1 MKEFTPHRQWQER
14 VMAVTAEAQVTD
26 HGSSAERFERDAL
39 PLLDQLYGVARR
51 YTRNQADAEDLVQE
65 TMVKAYG
72 SFHTY
77 RDGTN
82 IRAWLFKILTNTWI
96 NAYHTAQRRPDVVVT
111 DTISDAQLAAVA
123 TRSETELASAELAA
137 LESMGDSEVRDAVA
151 ALPEHQR
158 MAVYYADVV
167 GMRYQEIADVLGVP
181 VGTVM
186 SRLHRGRR
194 RLREHLIGFAYQSGY
209 LARPAGSAA

>member
-1 MKEFTPHRQWQER
+1 MS
-14 VMAVTAEAQVTD
+14 VTAEAEVTD

-65 TMVKAYG
+65 TMVRAYG

-82 IRAWLFKILTNTWI
+82 IRAWLFKILTNTWT
-96 NAYHTAQRRPDVVVT
+96 NSYHTAQRRPDVVVT
-111 DTISDAQLAAVA
+111 ETISDAQLAVA
-123 TRSETELASAELAA
+123 ARSETDLASAELAA
-137 LESMGDSEVRDAVA
+137 LESMGEPEVRAAVA
-151 ALPEHQR
+151 ALPEPQR
-158 MAVYYADVV
+158 MVVYYADVV
-167 GMRYQEIADVLGVP
+167 GLRYQEVAHVLDVP

-194 RLREHLIGFAYQSGY
+194 RLREHLIEFAYRSGY
-209 LARPAGSAA
+209 LARPAGTAA

>member
-1 MKEFTPHRQWQER
+1 MP
-14 VMAVTAEAQVTD
+14 VTADTRLTD
-26 HGSSAERFERDAL
+26 NDSRAENFERDAL

-51 YTRNQADAEDLVQE
+51 YTRNPADAEDLVQE
-65 TMVKAYG
+65 TILKAYS

-96 NAYHTAQRRPDVVVT
+96 NSYHTAQRRPNVVLT

-123 TRSETELASAELAA
+123 ARSETELASAELAA
-137 LESMGDSEVRDAVA
+137 LEAMGDSEVRDAVA
-151 ALPEHQR
+151 ALPEPQR

-167 GMRYQEIADVLGVP
+167 GLRYQEIADVLDVP

-186 SRLHRGRR
+186 SRLHRGRK
-194 RLREHLIGFAYQSGY
+194 RLRDHLVEFAYATGY
-209 LARPAGSAA
+209 LVRPAGTAA

>member
-1 MKEFTPHRQWQER
+1 MP
-14 VMAVTAEAQVTD
+14 VTADTQEPDNGRRTQT
-26 HGSSAERFERDAL
+26 FERDVL

-51 YTRNQADAEDLVQE
+51 YTRNPSDAEDLVQE
-65 TMVKAYG
+65 TMVKAYS

-96 NAYHTAQRRPDVVVT
+96 NSYHTAQRRPDVVVT
-111 DTISDAQLAAVA
+111 ETISDAQLAVA
-123 TRSETELASAELAA
+123 ARSETDLASAELAA
-137 LESMGDSEVRDAVA
+137 LESMGEPEVRAAVA
-151 ALPEHQR
+151 ALPEPQR
-158 MAVYYADVV
+158 MVVYYADVV
-167 GMRYQEIADVLGVP
+167 GLRYQEIAHVLDVP

-194 RLREHLIGFAYQSGY
+194 RLREHLIEFAYARGY
-209 LARPAGSAA
+209 LARPAGTAA

>member
-1 MKEFTPHRQWQER
+1 MS
-14 VMAVTAEAQVTD
+14 VTAEAQVTD
-26 HGSSAERFERDAL
+26 HDDRAARFERDAL

-51 YTRNQADAEDLVQE
+51 YTWNPADAEDLVQE
-65 TMVKAYG
+65 TMVKAYS

-82 IRAWLFKILTNTWI
+82 VRAWLFKILTNTWI
-96 NAYHTAQRRPDVVVT
+96 NAYHTAQRRPDVVIT

-123 TRSETELASAELAA
+123 ARSETELASAELAA
-137 LESMGDSEVRDAVA
+137 LESMGDAEVRNAVA
-151 ALPEHQR
+151 ALPEPQR

-167 GMRYQEIADVLGVP
+167 GLRYQEIADVLEVP

-186 SRLHRGRR
+186 SRLHRGRK
-194 RLREHLIGFAYQSGY
+194 RLRDNLAEFAQTSGY
-209 LARPAGSAA
+209 LARPAGTAA